1 MSYKRSSTSYKPIKA
16 FNYDFLTPFYDV
28 ILNLIGFGDQ
38 QREKIVKL
46 LNLKPG
52 EKLLDVGC
60 GTGSLLKV
68 AKRLHP
74 DNEMIGIDIDKK
86 VLEIARKKLAS
97 AEIQLINTGAES
109 LPFPDKSFDV
119 VVSTLIFHHLP
130 TEIKKKAL
138 SEIKRVLKPD
148 GCFLL
153 VDFGKIDGALKLVY
167 YAEVVLKIPEAETA
181 KDNVE
186 GKIPSYLREAGFEF
200 KEVAGRYLG
209 IRYLLSKITKIS

>member
-1 MSYKRSSTSYKPIKA
+1 MNYKPVKA
-16 FNYDFLTPFYDV
+16 FNYDFLTPFYDG

-46 LNLKPG
+46 LELKPG

-60 GTGSLLKV
+60 GTGSLLKA

-74 DNEMIGIDIDKK
+74 DNEMTGIDIDKK
-86 VLEIARKKLAS
+86 VLEIAKRKLVS
-97 AEIQLINTGAES
+97 TGIQLVNTGAEN
-109 LPFPDKSFDV
+109 LPFPEKSFDA

-130 TEIKKKAL
+130 AAIKRKAL
-138 SEIKRVLKPD
+138 LEIKRVLKPD
-148 GCFLL
+148 GRFLL

-167 YAEVVLKIPEAETA
+167 YAEMVLRLPEAETA

-186 GKIPSYLREAGFEF
+186 GKIPSYLKEAEFEF
-200 KEVAGRYLG
+200 KEVSKRYLG
-209 IRYLLSKITKIS
+209 IRYLLAKKQEL

>member
-1 MSYKRSSTSYKPIKA
+1 MLNKQNPPSYKPVKA
-16 FNYDFLTPFYDV
+16 FNYDFLTPFYDG

-46 LNLKPG
+46 CKLQRE

-60 GTGSLLKV
+60 GTGSLLIA

-74 DNEMIGIDIDKK
+74 DNEMVGIDIDKK
-86 VLEIARKKLAS
+86 VLEIAKRKLDS
-97 AEIQLINTGAES
+97 TSVQLINTGAEN
-109 LPFPDKSFDV
+109 LPFPEKSFDV

-130 TEIKKKAL
+130 TEIKRKAL
-138 SEIKRVLKPD
+138 LEINRVLKPD
-148 GCFLL
+148 GRFLL
-153 VDFGKIDGALKLVY
+153 VDFGKIDGVLKLVY
-167 YAEVVLKIPEAETA
+167 YAEVILRIPEAETA

-200 KEVAGRYLG
+200 KEVAERYLG
-209 IRYLLSKITKIS
+209 IRYLLSKKQN